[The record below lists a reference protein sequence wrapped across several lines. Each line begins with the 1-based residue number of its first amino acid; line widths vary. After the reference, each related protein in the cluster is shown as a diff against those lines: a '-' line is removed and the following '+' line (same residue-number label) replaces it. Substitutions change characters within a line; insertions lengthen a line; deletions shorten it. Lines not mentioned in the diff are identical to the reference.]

1 VAVRLSDSMFDLGER
16 VHIDGDR
23 SISAVVVAVTFRGN
37 NVPDDEQHQVVLTVA
52 WFVNGGLHE
61 HAIEDWRVTRVED

>member
-1 VAVRLSDSMFDLGER
+1 MAVMLDSNFDIGER

-23 SISAVVVAVTFRGN
+23 SISAVVTAVTFRGN
-37 NVPDDEQHQVVLTVA
+37 GLPSEHQVVLTVA

-61 HAIEDWRVTRVED
+61 HAIEDWRVTRVEDTV